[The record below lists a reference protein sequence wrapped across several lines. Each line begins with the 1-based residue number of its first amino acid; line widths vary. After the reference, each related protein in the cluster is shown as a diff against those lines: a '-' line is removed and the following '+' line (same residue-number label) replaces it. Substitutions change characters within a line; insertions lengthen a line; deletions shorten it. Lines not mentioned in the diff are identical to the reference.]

1 LTGVYDDFEFGDR
14 LGEGNYAIVFR
25 ATDNETGAVV
35 AIKSIVK
42 EKLIRSSQ
50 GANILVNEIHC
61 MRCLD
66 HKNIIKLHRV
76 YEEDEKVFLILEY
89 VEGGDLFNKI
99 IAAEHFTERY
109 CAVVARKLLSA
120 LVYMH
125 DQNIIHRDLKLEN
138 IMMTS
143 IDEESDVKI
152 ADFGFAAEMTP
163 ENMSIFCG
171 SPGYVA
177 PEILKKLPYDAKVD
191 VYGVGII
198 IYIVLSGNS
207 PFFGRS
213 VEETLDKNREGMIL
227 YEPHFWS
234 DISESAQEFV
244 QYLTRLDP
252 TGRPTAAEAL
262 RHKWIQQHNR
272 QYFDSLDSSVK
283 RPSFSKRRGA
293 KANTGMTATRSPGLP
308 KRSLPETTADGRR
321 KTVDP
326 SLAMYLATPPGG
338 ALEETLPIREAKSPV
353 QSTEAP
359 KSPAMAKSPGSKG
372 WKPIKPHP

>member
-1 LTGVYDDFEFGDR
+1 
-14 LGEGNYAIVFR
+14 VFR

-66 HKNIIKLHRV
+66 HKNILKLHRV
-76 YEEDEKVFLILEY
+76 YEDDEKVFLILEY
-89 VEGGDLFNKI
+89 LEGGDLFNKI

-109 CAVVARKLLSA
+109 CAILARKLLSA
-120 LVYMH
+120 LAYMH

-143 IDEESDVKI
+143 VDEESDVKI
-152 ADFGFAAEMTP
+152 VDFGFAAEMTP
-163 ENMSIFCG
+163 ENMKIFCG

-177 PEILKKLPYDAKVD
+177 PEILKKLPYDAKAD

-198 IYIVLSGNS
+198 VYIILSGNS

-213 VEETLDKNREGMIL
+213 VEETLAKNREGRISF
-227 YEPHFWS
+227 EPHFWS
-234 DISESAQEFV
+234 DISESAQEFIQSV
-244 QYLTRLDP
+244 TRIDN
-252 TGRPTAAEAL
+252 TGRPAAAEAL

-272 QYFDSLDSSVK
+272 QYFESLESSVK
-283 RPSFSKRRGA
+283 RPSFSKRRNTETPSIKNAA
-293 KANTGMTATRSPGLP
+293 KSPGLP
-308 KRSLPETTADGRR
+308 KRSLPAAPTDGRQR
-321 KTVDP
+321 LVDP
-326 SLAMYLATPPGG
+326 TLAKYLAVPPSG
-338 ALEETLPIREAKSPV
+338 APEGIFSIRRGKSPI
-353 QSTEAP
+353 QSTTVPQSAP
-359 KSPAMAKSPGSKG
+359 KSPSALKSPKSKG